1 MKRILSIIIC
11 LLMIVG
17 CFCGCEEQVRP
28 EDKRLTVVAATFTEY
43 DWVMNILGDEAPYAN
58 VRLLIGGGVDVHSYQ
73 PTATDIITIGECDIL
88 VYTRGSST
96 EWIYEAARLSN
107 DANRTTVEFV
117 ERLGKSSL
125 IALPGHEGHNH
136 EPEYD
141 EHIWLSLKNAVKCCE
156 AIAKA
161 LGAVDKDYAEIYTAN
176 ANEYILKL
184 EALDKEYQK
193 VVDKSENK
201 TLVFGDRYPFRYL
214 ANDYGIKCYT
224 AFDGCSAESEADFET
239 ITTLANVVD
248 KQSVPVVL
256 TIDGSNGDIAKSIVK
271 NTKSKKQEILTLNSL
286 QSVSE
291 KQIKENKISYLSAM
305 EDNLEVISKA
315 LGDSK

>member
-1 MKRILSIIIC
+1 
-11 LLMIVG
+11 MIVG

-58 VRLLIGGGVDVHSYQ
+58 VKLLIGGGVDVHSYQ
-73 PTATDIITIGECDIL
+73 PAATDIITIGECDVL
-88 VYTRGSST
+88 VYMRSTST
-96 EWIYEAARLSN
+96 EWIYEAARMSGGEKISVDLM
-107 DANRTTVEFV
+107 
-117 ERLGKSSL
+117 ERLGKTSL
-125 IALPGHEGHNH
+125 IELPGHEGHNH

-156 AIAKA
+156 VIAKA
-161 LGAVDKDYAEIYTAN
+161 LGAKDKEYADTYTDN
-176 ANEYILKL
+176 AKEYISKL

-224 AFDGCSAESEADFET
+224 VFDGCSAESEADFET
-239 ITTLANVVD
+239 ITTLANIVD

-291 KQIKENKISYLSAM
+291 KQIKKNKISYLSAM

-315 LGDSK
+315 LGVSK

>member
-11 LLMIVG
+11 VIMIVG
-17 CFCGCEEQVRP
+17 CFCGCEKYVAP
-28 EDKRLTVVAATFTEY
+28 EDKRMKIVAATFTEY
-43 DWVMNILGDEAPYAN
+43 DWVMNILGDEAPYTN
-58 VRLLIGGGVDVHSYQ
+58 VRLLIGGGVDMHSYQ
-73 PTATDIITIGECDIL
+73 PTAADIITIGECDIL
-88 VYTRGSST
+88 VYTPGSST
-96 EWIYEAARLSN
+96 EWISEAARLSESTS
-107 DANRTTVEFV
+107 RITVNLM
-117 ERLGKSSL
+117 ERLGKTSL
-125 IALPGHEGHNH
+125 IKLPGHEGHNH

-161 LGAVDKDYAEIYTAN
+161 LGAVDKDYADTYTEN
-176 ANEYILKL
+176 ANEYISKL

-201 TLVFGDRYPFRYL
+201 MLVFGDRYPFRYL

-239 ITTLANVVD
+239 VTTLANIVD

-256 TIDGSNGDIAKSIVK
+256 TIDGSTEEIAETIIK
-271 NTKSKKQEILTLNSL
+271 NTKEKNQKILTLNSL

-291 KQIKENKISYLSAM
+291 KQISKNQISYLSAM

-315 LGDSK
+315 LGVS